1 MNMCNMRLL
10 AFEMNRN
17 LGHDNMVLHDDA
29 GMDDP
34 NVNAIGQ
41 ALAQIGDNLNDE
53 TLHKCKY
60 LRLAAIGVVAFATVV
75 TLYRNFA

>member
-17 LGHDNMVLHDDA
+17 LGHDNMAIHDDA
-29 GMDDP
+29 GIDDP

-60 LRLAAIGVVAFATVV
+60 LRLAAIGVVAVATIV
-75 TLYRNFA
+75 TLYRNVA